1 MPLVRVP
8 KPPTIILLWACYLK
22 TFSRPWYCTVNKH
35 CWIYTRKRSMT
46 IIYVTYPLIKKPTNR
61 LLPTFSPDFTLD
73 LDLVLLCWKAWYFD
87 YSYSLHCRAVP
98 FCYGPKTMDT
108 VNSSAVLAN
117 EIILRCIYAV
127 VANNIRCNNLCC
139 VPVSLW
145 FVLQGIWIR
154 DG

>member
-22 TFSRPWYCTVNKH
+22 TFWQPWYCTVNKH

-46 IIYVTYPLIKKPTNR
+46 IIYATYPLIKKPTNR

-73 LDLVLLCWKAWYFD
+73 LDLVVLCWKAWYFD

-98 FCYGPKTMDT
+98 FCYGPKTGHSELECCISQWN
-108 VNSSAVLAN
+108 NSKMH
-117 EIILRCIYAV
+117 
-127 VANNIRCNNLCC
+127 LCC
-139 VPVSLW
+139 SS
-145 FVLQGIWIR
+145 
-154 DG
+154 